1 MLRGEG
7 KFAVTWLAWL
17 AASLVCTVLW
27 QTAMLRDYRSLE
39 G

>member
-7 KFAVTWLAWL
+7 KL